1 MRKSVVRATEEI
13 ENIPEDE
20 SFKKIPILSVSTFLP
35 HSPSSSLSYLFNF
48 SSIYPFILVLG
59 EEKMLV
65 SFLALL
71 ETENKLRLTELC
83 LPYYTTFL
91 PLHVRITFAPRP
103 FNPIYSPFVNHAFY
117 LTSFAEIHSQPKL
130 NFILFFLFFLLL
142 FFVPAGLRTTEYRT
156 GFVDFIDFSRSIS
169 SII

>member
-1 MRKSVVRATEEI
+1 
-13 ENIPEDE
+13 
-20 SFKKIPILSVSTFLP
+20 
-35 HSPSSSLSYLFNF
+35 
-48 SSIYPFILVLG
+48 
-59 EEKMLV
+59 MLV

-156 GFVDFIDFSRSIS
+156 GFVDFIDFCRSIS